1 MTRARDTKT
10 RVTTMGLE
18 PLLSRG
24 VHSADLIG
32 TGYCTGTVEGWEGD
46 CTRGHVGS
54 WKMGPSM
61 PNARAC
67 INRCRECRRCRF
79 VSISVKNG
87 ECSWFSGCATGS
99 LALVYGGDTYTT
111 YRVKKRP
118 KCAVAGLET
127 PAHTAAET
135 NRSSGGVHFV
145 TFYSEGPPRDPGIPL
160 GAMAGLVEAT
170 FAPHVDSFRGY
181 TPTSVRSL

>member
-79 VSISVKNG
+79 VSISRVARD
-87 ECSWFSGCATGS
+87 CSWYAECNVAS
-99 LALVYGGDTYTT
+99 LALEPAWLRHKTYG
-111 YRVKKRP
+111 VRP
-118 KCAVAGLET
+118 RARRA
-127 PAHTAAET
+127 
-135 NRSSGGVHFV
+135 
-145 TFYSEGPPRDPGIPL
+145 
-160 GAMAGLVEAT
+160 
-170 FAPHVDSFRGY
+170 
-181 TPTSVRSL
+181 